1 MRRAPAIIGSAIFLV
16 IAPGTLA
23 VYLPWYFAQWHLQFR
38 KCVSTSTQA
47 AYQLDHGEPES
58 RSGEKRT

>member
-23 VYLPWYFAQWHLQFR
+23 VYVPWYFTQWHF
-38 KCVSTSTQA
+38 
-47 AYQLDHGEPES
+47 EPALFQIG
-58 RSGEKRT
+58 RAHV